1 MKNTKQIKMMGT
13 AVLLAGFVCCM
24 NAPTALAEETATQ
37 TVVDSLGR
45 EVEIPDPCTSAIV
58 SNAYN
63 MEIVNA
69 INAIDQV
76 AGVDW
81 YIWQDEEAWGSYFDE
96 SYLVGSDSAEL
107 DYELVV
113 DKNPDVIVCT
123 GNCTGN
129 YEDVIKAMEPFG
141 IPVVVSNAYYTAE
154 FFDTVDL
161 LGQVFGKEE
170 DAAELTGY
178 FSDKLDYINT
188 QLDGVEEK
196 SVYFEYRTEGRTTI
210 EGDYFYNMVEF
221 AHADNLFGD
230 SEGNTVELEAVV
242 DADPEYIVKVSQP
255 DVTSSYIPPT
265 EEDMEW
271 VYNDLVSRAGWDE
284 ITAVKEDNILLLSH
298 YVHGG
303 ASKLVGTMYIAKF
316 MYPDLLPDLNP
327 EEVFAKW
334 LEFQHRDYIEGHTR
348 PAYTLDE

>member
-1 MKNTKQIKMMGT
+1 MAALMCSTMFSLG
-13 AVLLAGFVCCM
+13 A
-24 NAPTALAEETATQ
+24 APVMAEEEQTTQ

-45 EVEIPDPCTSAIV
+45 EVEIPYPCTSAIV

-81 YIWQDEEAWGSYFDE
+81 YIYQDAEAWGSYFDE
-96 SYLVGSDSAEL
+96 SYLVGSDSAEI
-107 DYELVV
+107 DYEMVIAQ
-113 DKNPDVIVCT
+113 DPDVVVCT

-129 YEDVIKAMEPFG
+129 YEDVIKNLEPFG

-154 FFDTVDL
+154 FFDTVEL

-170 DAAELTGY
+170 DAQELAGY
-178 FSDKLDYINT
+178 FQGCLDYINE

-210 EGDYFYNMVEF
+210 EGDYFYNMIEY
-221 AHADNLFGD
+221 AHANNLFGD
-230 SEGNTVELEAVV
+230 AEANTVELEAVV
-242 DADPEYIVKVSQP
+242 AANPDYIVKVSQP
-255 DVTSSYIPPT
+255 DVNSSYIPPT
-265 EEDMEW
+265 AEDMEW
-271 VYNDLVSRAGWDE
+271 IYDDLTSRAGWDE
-284 ITAVKEDNILLLSH
+284 ISAVKNDNILLLSH

-303 ASKLVGTMYIAKF
+303 ASKLVGTMYVAKF

-327 EEVFAKW
+327 EEVFARW
-334 LEFQHRDYIEGHTR
+334 LEFQHRDYIEGHTW
-348 PAYTLDE
+348 PAYSLDE